1 MFDEVTLEAL
11 RERVGEDYLALRLR
25 AQVDRTLRVKGHGRS
40 RFHLENVRA
49 LYALLERFLRLT
61 GLHETGRRNALD
73 VQVRERAVYLPGLPR
88 GLDGLR
94 ILQITDLHLDG
105 HPGIGANAA
114 AAIRGQQF
122 DVCVITGDF
131 RWRVSGNFAQIEAD
145 MRALMPAL
153 ACPLGVYGIL
163 GNHDVIE
170 MVPFLQRLGVRML
183 LNEAVELPFKGE
195 SLWLVGL
202 DDPHYYGLHDFQRG
216 LARVPPDA
224 ACLLLVHS
232 PEVIEEA
239 CRHYFLMYLTG
250 HTHAGQICLPN
261 GRPLLVNARCAR
273 QYAAYAWQHGAL
285 AGYTSAGIG
294 ASGVFARFFC
304 PPEAV
309 IHELRA
315 SAVHGG

>member
-11 RERVGEDYLALRLR
+11 AERIGEEYFALRQR
-25 AQVDRTLRVKGHGRS
+25 AEVDHRLRVKGRGRS
-40 RFHLENVRA
+40 RFHLENIRA
-49 LYALLERFLRLT
+49 LYALLDRFLRLT
-61 GLHETGRRNALD
+61 GLREAGRRNALA
-73 VQVRERAVYLPGLPR
+73 VQVRERVVRLSRLPR
-88 GLDGLR
+88 SLDGLR
-94 ILQITDLHLDG
+94 ILQISDLHLDG
-105 HPGIGANAA
+105 QPGIGANAA
-114 AAIRGQQF
+114 AALRGRRF

-131 RWRVSGNFAQIEAD
+131 RWRVSGDFRQIEGD

-163 GNHDVIE
+163 GNHDVLE
-170 MVPFLQRLGVRML
+170 MAPFLQRLGVRML
-183 LNEAVELPFKGE
+183 LNEAVELAFGGGG
-195 SLWLVGL
+195 LWLVGL
-202 DDPHYYGLHDFQRG
+202 DDPHYYGLHDFRRG
-216 LARVPPDA
+216 LARVPPGA

-232 PEVIEEA
+232 PEVIAEA
-239 CRHYFLMYLTG
+239 SRHQFLMYLTG

-273 QYAAYAWQHGAL
+273 KYAAYAWQHGAM

-304 PPEAV
+304 PPEAM

-315 SAVHGG
+315 GPAAE